1 MTDAHTAAGVQRL
14 AALVILLAAGI
25 LSLPLAATFLDGE
38 GNENFILPAQLGGMA
53 VVGAVVGYLLPGLA
67 GATAT
72 TRRAVWV
79 GVGVALL
86 LAVLGV
92 LVFFLLLSGFD
103 GA

>member
-1 MTDAHTAAGVQRL
+1 MTEAHTAPGVQRL
-14 AALVILLAAGI
+14 VALVLLLAAGI
-25 LSLPLAATFLDGE
+25 MSLPLAALAFDGE
-38 GNENFILPAQLGGMA
+38 GTENLILPAQLGGMA
-53 VVGAVVGYLLPGLA
+53 ILGAVVGRLLPGLA
-67 GATAT
+67 GPTAS

-92 LVFFLLLSGFD
+92 LLFFVLLSGFD